1 MLRKSSR
8 MGFAG
13 VGADIT
19 SNTQGEILG
28 EDDMSWLNDL

>member
-1 MLRKSSR
+1 MLRKSKDNI
-8 MGFAG
+8 FAG